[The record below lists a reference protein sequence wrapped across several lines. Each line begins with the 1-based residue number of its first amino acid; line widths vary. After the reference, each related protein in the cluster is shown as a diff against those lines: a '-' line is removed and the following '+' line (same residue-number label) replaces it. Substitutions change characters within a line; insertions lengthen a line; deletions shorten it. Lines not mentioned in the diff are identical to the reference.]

1 MKITSPLD
9 KIMNNETKVKILRFL
24 SKSSAEWTGRQIAKE
39 VGVTPATA
47 HKALHGLHDEEI
59 LLLKQIG
66 KNYIYSLNKEN
77 FIVQDMLKPLF
88 AKEDRIL
95 KNIMAV
101 ITRKIS
107 FFLAKKN
114 IVSVA
119 LFGSVNVRKDC
130 SGSDIDLAV
139 IVKYAKVKKNVENLF
154 WDISQAVAKEFG
166 NTVSPYV
173 NTTREFRSKHK
184 KGLAVI
190 KNIMKSHTVIYGE
203 RLERLL

>member
-24 SKSSAEWTGRQIAKE
+24 SKSGAEWTGRQIAKE

-47 HKALHGLHDEEI
+47 HKALHSLYDEDV
-59 LLLKQIG
+59 LLLKKFG
-66 KNYIYSLNKEN
+66 NNYIYSLNKVN
-77 FIVQDMLKPLF
+77 FVVQDMLKPLF
-88 AKEDRIL
+88 AKEDKVLKKIL
-95 KNIMAV
+95 AV
-101 ITRKIS
+101 IKRRIASSPVKKI
-107 FFLAKKN
+107 
-114 IVSVA
+114 ITSVA
-119 LFGSVNVRKDC
+119 LFGSVNVRKDRP
-130 SGSDIDLAV
+130 GSDIDLAV
-139 IVKYAKVKKNVENLF
+139 IVKYAKAKKNVENLF
-154 WDISQAVAKEFG
+154 WDISQAVEKEFG

-173 NTTREFRSKHK
+173 NTIREFRSKHK

>member
-9 KIMNNETKVKILRFL
+9 KIINNETKVKILRFL
-24 SKSSAEWTGRQIAKE
+24 SKSGAEWTGRQIARE
-39 VGVTPATA
+39 IGVTPATA
-47 HKALHGLHDEEI
+47 HKALHGLHNEDI

-66 KNYIYSLNKEN
+66 KNYIYSLDMEN
-77 FIVQDMLKPLF
+77 FIVQDMLMPLF

-95 KNIMAV
+95 KKIIAV
-101 ITRKIS
+101 ITRRIS
-107 FFLAKKN
+107 ASLAKKS

-119 LFGSVNVRKDC
+119 LFGSVNVRKDRP
-130 SGSDIDLAV
+130 GSDIDLAV

-154 WDISQAVAKEFG
+154 WDISQVVAKEFG

-173 NTTREFRSKHK
+173 NSIRELRSKHK